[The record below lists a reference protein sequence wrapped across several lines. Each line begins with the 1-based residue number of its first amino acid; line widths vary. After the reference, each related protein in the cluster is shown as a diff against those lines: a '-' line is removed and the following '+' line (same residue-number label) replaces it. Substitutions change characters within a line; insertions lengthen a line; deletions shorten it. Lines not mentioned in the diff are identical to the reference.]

1 MSALISLL
9 LPSSACSVASVV
21 SNSLWPHGLYLAR
34 LLCPW
39 GSQGKDTGAGCCFLF
54 QGLFP
59 TQGSNRSL
67 LHLLHW
73 QAGFL
78 PLAPPG
84 KPCHLG
90 SRATWEAVPPA
101 PFKCPQLQPSWSTSQ
116 CPSSCHPL
124 SSMLFYQWSTLIFA
138 HSAMLSFKSTSLSF
152 IHLVIYWI
160 MFLQQIFPNCWV
172 QLLRSTLW
180 FL

>member
-9 LPSSACSVASVV
+9 LPSSAGSVTSVMSDSV
-21 SNSLWPHGLYLAR
+21 WPHGLYPVR
-34 LLCPW
+34 LPCPW
-39 GSQGKDTGAGCCFLF
+39 GSPGKDAGVGCRFLF

-59 TQGSNRSL
+59 TQGSNLSL

-73 QAGFL
+73 QAGSL
-78 PLAPPG
+78 PLAPAG
-84 KPCHLG
+84 KP
-90 SRATWEAVPPA
+90 T
-101 PFKCPQLQPSWSTSQ
+101 FKCSQLQPNWSTSQ
-116 CPSSCHPL
+116 CPSSCHPF
-124 SSMLFYQWSTLIFA
+124 SSKLFYQWSALIFA
-138 HSAMLSFKSTSLSF
+138 RSARLFKSTSLSL

-172 QLLRSTLW
+172 QPLRSTPR